1 MTVSKEPVTRR
12 GWDAIRG
19 PFLITL
25 GITIALILRVAMV
38 WSELPETMASHFG
51 AGGRPNDYMSKVPFF
66 WFLAASAGGSV
77 ALVFA
82 AAGMLRRLPTRWI
95 NIPNRD
101 YWLAT
106 DERREAAMNRIA
118 APMAWIGL
126 LTAALLA
133 VAVEFTIE
141 ANLEQTHFQNDSF
154 ILVMVGYLLLVAAIT
169 IWMVRDLAKLANA
182 GNHG

>member
-1 MTVSKEPVTRR
+1 MQKEPGARQ

-19 PFLITL
+19 PLLVTL
-25 GITIALILRVAMV
+25 GITIALTLRVALV

-66 WFLAASAGGSV
+66 WLLAASAGGSV
-77 ALVFA
+77 AIVFA
-82 AAGMLRRLPTRWI
+82 AAGMLKRLPARWI

-106 DERREAAMNRIA
+106 DERREVAMNRIA

-141 ANLEQTHFQNDSF
+141 ANLEQSHFANDVF
-154 ILVMVGYLLLVAAIT
+154 IVMMVGYLLLVAAIT
-169 IWMVRDLAKLANA
+169 IWMVRDLSKLTNTGADA
-182 GNHG
+182 

>member
-1 MTVSKEPVTRR
+1 MLPKEATTKQ
-12 GWDAIRG
+12 GWNAIRG
-19 PFLITL
+19 PLLLTL
-25 GITIALILRVAMV
+25 GITMALILRVALI

-77 ALVFA
+77 AIVFA
-82 AAGMLRRLPTRWI
+82 AAGMLKRLPARWI

-106 DERREAAMNRIA
+106 DERREVAMNRIA

-141 ANLEQTHFQNDSF
+141 ANLEQAQFANDVF
-154 ILVMVGYLLLVAAIT
+154 IVMLVGYLLLVAAIT
-169 IWMVRDLAKLANA
+169 IWMIRDLAKLANTA
-182 GNHG
+182 DDA

>member
-1 MTVSKEPVTRR
+1 MPSERTTKQ
-12 GWDAIRG
+12 GWNAIRG
-19 PFLITL
+19 PLLITL
-25 GITIALILRVAMV
+25 GITMALTLRVALV

-66 WFLAASAGGSV
+66 WFLGASAGGSV
-77 ALVFA
+77 AIVFA
-82 AAGMLRRLPTRWI
+82 AAGMLKRLPARWI

-106 DERREAAMNRIA
+106 DEHREVAMNLIA

-141 ANLEQTHFQNDSF
+141 ANLEQTHFANDVF
-154 ILVMVGYLLLVAAIT
+154 IVMLVGYLLLVAAIT
-169 IWMVRDLAKLANA
+169 IWMIRDLAKLANTA
-182 GNHG
+182 DDT

>member
-1 MTVSKEPVTRR
+1 MPDEPTTRR
-12 GWDAIRG
+12 GRGVIRG
-19 PFLITL
+19 PLLITL
-25 GITIALILRVAMV
+25 GIAIALFLRVALV
-38 WSELPETMASHFG
+38 WSELPDTMASHFG

-66 WFLAASAGGSV
+66 WFLAVSAGGSI

-82 AAGMLRRLPTRWI
+82 AAGMLKRLPARWI

-106 DERREAAMNRIA
+106 RERREVAMDRIA

-133 VAVEFTIE
+133 VAVEFTIK
-141 ANLEQTHFQNDSF
+141 ANLQQTNFANDVF
-154 ILVMVGYLLLVAAIT
+154 IVMMVSYLLLVTAIT
-169 IWMVRDLAKLANA
+169 IWMIRDLARLANTRDDT
-182 GNHG
+182 